1 MRILWIK
8 ANFDLSGIHVYCS
21 ISFGQKMPTT
31 EGKTR
36 KSAELLFGLYCC
48 VHKGIKSTKTFTS
61 YASFHSED
69 GTSAFNSNFLTASW
83 KFCSWVH
90 CIIPLFPHCS
100 CLICFGQILP
110 QCPADMGMWGW
121 PAVHPHLWSG
131 FWFASVVGLAS
142 SMDGATVKWI
152 VLEYLFKTII
162 FVSTAQFLSGYAFSR
177 LRSCANAKTRYSRF
191 RLWTAWARSLSCS
204 VWSYTPLR
212 NSGCIRYWKRRVFA
226 N

>member
-131 FWFASVVGLAS
+131 FWFECQCQSQVS
-142 SMDGATVKWI
+142 STREQISWHCYPGEEKTVLLI
-152 VLEYLFKTII
+152 SLRV
-162 FVSTAQFLSGYAFSR
+162 FLSHQFH
-177 LRSCANAKTRYSRF
+177 K
-191 RLWTAWARSLSCS
+191 
-204 VWSYTPLR
+204 
-212 NSGCIRYWKRRVFA
+212 IVFA
-226 N
+226 FHFDV